1 MGKQIADLRLRRGPR
16 AAAVLTFVVLS
27 KVTGSVSHSQSTHIR
42 KWALARWS
50 QDALICTLVVTG
62 RLVGDETQIG
72 APCAAALSRGPAGQV
87 RPVAGVSRRDCM
99 RLKWSSRA

>member
-27 KVTGSVSHSQSTHIR
+27 KIIASVAISQSTHIR
-42 KWALARWS
+42 KWALPRWS
-50 QDALICTLVVTG
+50 QAALICSLAVTG

-72 APCAAALSRGPAGQV
+72 APCAAALPRGPGGQV
-87 RPVAGVSRRDCM
+87 RPVAGVSRP
-99 RLKWSSRA
+99 RLHDTGMV